1 MLEFSLFFAQ
11 AATPDASGSPAPA
24 ASPAAVATPAPVS
37 TPVTESL
44 PSASPSAAPSAAA
57 SGTPDVAIPVPVSA
71 ANQAVPGTAL
81 PKGLPVAA
89 PKGFTP
95 IQQGTLTLYVIFC
108 LSLIA
113 CITMQTSKS
122 EGLAA
127 QMMGGGSTQVYKG
140 KRSGE
145 DRLAGAANTSA
156 ALFIL
161 MSIVMCFIFK

>member
-11 AATPDASGSPAPA
+11 AATPDLSGSPAPA
-24 ASPAAVATPAPVS
+24 ASPAAATSPAPVS
-37 TPVTESL
+37 TPAADL
-44 PSASPSAAPSAAA
+44 SPMAIPSAAA
-57 SGTPDVAIPVPVSA
+57 TPDALPSAVAIPLPESA
-71 ANQAVPGTAL
+71 ANTAVPATAV
-81 PKGLPVAA
+81 PKGLPIAQ

-108 LSLIA
+108 ISLIG
-113 CITMQTSKS
+113 CIMMQTSKS
-122 EGLAA
+122 EGLSA
-127 QMMGGGSTQVYKG
+127 QMIGGSSGQAYKG

-145 DRLAGAANTSA
+145 DRLAAASNASA